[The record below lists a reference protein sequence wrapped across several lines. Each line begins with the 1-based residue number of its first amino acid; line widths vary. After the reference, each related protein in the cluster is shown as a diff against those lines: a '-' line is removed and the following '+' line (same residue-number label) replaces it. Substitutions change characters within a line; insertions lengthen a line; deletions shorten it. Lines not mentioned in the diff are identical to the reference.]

1 MTPAQLLRRHGRV
14 TPGLTRS
21 ELSEVEV
28 RYDFTFAPDHRALLS
43 EVLPTGQDWPDWRHG
58 NSDELRELVSMPSR
72 EQQVA
77 AADGHLWL
85 DSWGPRPDDAE
96 QLVRTAVR
104 EVAAAPALVPLHAWR
119 YVLSAPARSGS
130 PVFSYFHNDTIII
143 ARDITHYVDH
153 WAGER
158 NVDPMVNHAR
168 PVPFW
173 TELTEMHA
181 RPSGS

>member
-14 TPGLTRS
+14 SPGLSRS

-28 RYDFTFAPDHRALLS
+28 RYDFSFAPDHRALLS
-43 EVLPTGQDWPDWRHG
+43 EVLPTGRDWPDWRHG
-58 NSDELRELVSMPSR
+58 NDDELRELVSKPSC
-72 EQQVA
+72 ELQEA
-77 AADGHLWL
+77 AAGGHLWL

-96 QLVRTAVR
+96 QVVRIAER
-104 EVAAAPALVPLHAWR
+104 EMAAAPPLVPLHAWR
-119 YVLSAPARSGS
+119 YVPSAPARSGS
-130 PVFSYFHNDTIII
+130 PVFSYYHDDTIII
-143 ARDITHYVDH
+143 ASTITNYVEQ

-158 NVDPMVNHAR
+158 NVDQMGKHAR

-181 RPSGS
+181 RRTG